1 MQTIGFIGLGLMGK
15 PMAEHLLRVGYSLVL
30 HNRNRTSVDELIA
43 LAHNSDFKPIPRA
56 AGSPRQ
62 VAQASDVVI
71 TMLPNPAAVAS
82 VIDGDDG
89 VLSGARAG
97 AIVIDM
103 STSHPRLAR
112 ELYAQGA
119 ARGVSVLDAPVS
131 GGQVGAQQATLSI
144 MVGGDADAFVRAL
157 PVLQVLGKNIV
168 HVGGAGAGQ
177 IVKAAN
183 QIIVGLTIEAV
194 AEALAFVQKAGVDG
208 AKAREVMLGGFATSR
223 ILELHGQ
230 RMLQHNFVPG
240 GRAETHLKDLTIAL
254 ETAQVSGANLPIT
267 AQVAEMFQT
276 LVERGFGGDDH
287 SALWRI
293 VADDW
298 A

>member
-15 PMAEHLLRVGYSLVL
+15 PMAQHLLTAGYPLVV
-30 HNRNRTSVDELIA
+30 HNRSRASVDA
-43 LAHNSDFKPIPRA
+43 LTAQGARAANSPRA
-56 AGSPRQ
+56 VAEAG
-62 VAQASDVVI
+62 DVI
-71 TMLPNPAAVAS
+71 FTMLPDPAAVQN
-82 VIDGDDG
+82 VIGGQDG
-89 VLSGARAG
+89 VLSGARPG

-103 STSHPRLAR
+103 STSHPQLAR
-112 ELYAQGA
+112 DLYAQGA

-144 MVGGDADAFVRAL
+144 MVGGDAEAFAVAL
-157 PVLQVLGKNIV
+157 RLFHLLGKNIV

-194 AEALAFVQKAGVDG
+194 AEALSFVEKSGVDG
-208 AKAREVMLGGFATSR
+208 AKARAVMLGGFATSR

-230 RMLQHNFVPG
+230 RMLDHNFVPG

-254 ETAQVSGANLPIT
+254 EMAQSSGANLPNT
-267 AQVAEMFQT
+267 ARVAEMYAE
-276 LVERGFGGDDH
+276 LVKRGFGAEDH

-293 VADDW
+293 LADDW